1 MLTSFSIHGFRWVE
15 QEYLHLSQYEAI
27 IGRNGSG
34 KTHILEGIH
43 LISGGSL
50 HYFQAPKTENASF
63 SITYKEEIGDR
74 LFTLHRKESWDTYT
88 IQGAKVTAKKY
99 KESLPYRTVFI
110 SPFDMNLLYFAPAI
124 RRDYIDSI
132 LDRTFHQF
140 RALKREYEGIMRQR
154 NALLKRIRDGQSER
168 KDLDFWDTSF
178 AEKAHIYGLYRK
190 KWYTFTQEHISQIN
204 HFLENY
210 TLECHYESKYLH
222 ETGWEEYIKN
232 YLEENRER
240 DILTGHTHIGPHLDD
255 FSFLVHHPEGIQDAS
270 LYLSRGENKMLLL
283 GLKQIEILLL
293 KKYLSLPIVL
303 LFDDLF
309 AELDMIHA
317 ERLIERFDA
326 NQIILTTQREL
337 PKNEKWNHFSCI
349 NLSHA

>member
-1 MLTSFSIHGFRWVE
+1 MLSSFSIHGFRWVE
-15 QEYLHLSQYEAI
+15 EEYIALGKYQAV

-50 HYFQAPKTENASF
+50 HYFQAPKTEDASF
-63 SITYKEEIGDR
+63 GATYREEIGER
-74 LFTLHRKESWDTYT
+74 LFSLSRRDTKDIYA
-88 IQGAKVTAKKY
+88 IQWTKVTAKKY

-140 RALKREYEGIMRQR
+140 RSMKRDYEGVMRQR
-154 NALLKRIRDGQSER
+154 NALLKRIRDGESER
-168 KDLDFWDTSF
+168 NDLEFWDMSF
-178 AEKAHIYGLYRK
+178 AEKASIYWLYRK
-190 KWYTFTQEHISQIN
+190 KWHSFIEEHIEKIGY
-204 HFLENY
+204 FLENY
-210 TLECHYESKYLH
+210 TLECTYESKYLH
-222 ETGWEEYIKN
+222 EEDSEEYILS
-232 YLEENRER
+232 YLRENRER

-255 FSFLVHHPEGIQDAS
+255 FSFVVKRGTDRHDVS

-283 GLKQIEILLL
+283 GLKQLEILLL
-293 KKYLSLPIVL
+293 KKYLSVPIVL

-309 AELDMIHA
+309 AELDMTHA
-317 ERLIERFDA
+317 ERLMERFDA
-326 NQIILTTQREL
+326 DQIILTTQRDL

-349 NLSHA
+349 NLSPV